1 MSRDELG
8 NIGYVRCLWKAFET
22 GGVPAMA
29 ELVPPDVSWRP
40 VEAKG
45 HVLRGTQQLDDFWSS
60 RDYYVMPTLRM
71 FQGHGDD
78 VLVEAEYPRDRG
90 SVRTV
95 WLLYRFDGD
104 RLVEAIGFADEEQA
118 RSYSTMPPA
127 SGQ

>member
-8 NIGYVRCLWKAFET
+8 NIGYVRRLWKAFET

-60 RDYYVMPTLRM
+60 REYVMPRLRM
-71 FQGHGDD
+71 FHGHGDD
-78 VLVEAEYPRDRG
+78 VLVEAENPRDDG
-90 SVRTV
+90 SVRTL

-104 RLVEAIGFADEEQA
+104 RLVEAIGFVDEEQA
-118 RSYSTMPPA
+118 RSYSMPTA
-127 SGQ
+127 SG

>member
-1 MSRDELG
+1 VSRDELG
-8 NIGYVRCLWKAFET
+8 NIGYVRRLWKAFEK
-22 GGVPAMA
+22 GGVSAMA

-45 HVLRGTQQLDDFWSS
+45 HILRGTQELSDFWSS
-60 RDYYVMPTLRM
+60 YGDYVMPRLRM

-78 VLVEAEYPRDRG
+78 VLVEAEYPRDDG
-90 SVRTV
+90 SVLTV

-118 RSYSTMPPA
+118 RSYSSVPPA
-127 SGQ
+127 SG